1 MTEEVKNTKQS
12 RIGKK
17 PISLPAK
24 VTVSSSNGVVTVKG
38 PRGEM
43 TNALVTNT
51 DVKVDGTTVEV
62 VSLVNATKGRPYKQ
76 GLANHGLM
84 RALVNNMIIGVSTG
98 FTKEL
103 LIIGTGYKAD
113 VVGKKLVLNL
123 GFSHSIEYPIPDGI
137 KMTSK
142 VEKAG
147 VVVSITG
154 NNKETVGQIASEI
167 RSYRPPD
174 SYKGKGV
181 RYRNEVVRLKA
192 GKK

>member
-12 RIGKK
+12 RIGKR

-43 TNALVTNT
+43 TNALVTKT

-62 VSLVNATKGRPYKQ
+62 VSLENATKGRPYKQ

>member
-12 RIGKK
+12 RIGKR

-51 DVKVDGTTVEV
+51 DVLVDGTTVEV
-62 VSLVNATKGRPYKQ
+62 VSLESATKGRPYKQ

>member
-1 MTEEVKNTKQS
+1 MTEEVKTSKKS
-12 RIGKK
+12 RIGKR
-17 PISLPAK
+17 PIALPAK
-24 VTVSSSNGVVTVKG
+24 VTVTTKDGVVSVKG

-43 TNALVTNT
+43 SHALVEKT
-51 DVKVDGTTVEV
+51 DVQVEDSSVTVITLET
-62 VSLVNATKGRPYKQ
+62 ATKGRPYKQ

-84 RALVNNMIIGVSTG
+84 RALLNNMIIGVSTG

-103 LIIGTGYKAD
+103 VIIGTGYKAD
-113 VVGKKLVLNL
+113 VVGSKLVLNL
-123 GFSHSIEYPIPDGI
+123 GFSHHIDYPIPDGI

>member
-1 MTEEVKNTKQS
+1 MTEDNKSMKLS

-17 PISLPAK
+17 PIVLPAK
-24 VTVSSSNGVVTVKG
+24 VTVSVSNETVTVKG
-38 PRGEM
+38 PRGTLEQRIVHS
-43 TNALVTNT
+43 TSIDVQDKRVT
-51 DVKVDGTTVEV
+51 V
-62 VSLVNATKGRPYKQ
+62 VSNESATKGRGYKQ

-84 RALVNNMIIGVSTG
+84 RALLANMITGVSNG

-123 GFSHSIEYPIPDGI
+123 GFSHPIDYPIPSGI
-137 KMTSK
+137 EISSK
-142 VEKAG
+142 VEKLG
-147 VVVSITG
+147 VAVTIKG
-154 NNKETVGQIASEI
+154 NSKESVGQIAAEI
-167 RSYRPPD
+167 RGYRPPD

-181 RYRNEVVRLKA
+181 RYRDEVVRLKA

>member
-1 MTEEVKNTKQS
+1 MTEEVKNSKQS

-17 PISLPAK
+17 SIALPAK
-24 VTVSSSNGVVTVKG
+24 VTVTTKDGVVIVKG

-43 TNALVTNT
+43 SHALVDKTGVQVSDT
-51 DVKVDGTTVEV
+51 SATV
-62 VSLVNATKGRPYKQ
+62 VSLETATKGRPYKQ

-84 RALVNNMIIGVSTG
+84 RSLLNNMIIGVSSG

-113 VVGKKLVLNL
+113 VVGSKLVLNL
-123 GFSHSIEYPIPDGI
+123 GFSHHIDYPIPDGI

-142 VEKAG
+142 VEKSG